1 MNEQK
6 FSFVANLVT
15 GEKFDLVACNI
26 VKPDVDNVD
35 AAIKAANTVFD
46 LGLSTMGSIRIESL
60 EDNYCIV
67 VFLNH
72 KYLEFDRIYNW

>member
-1 MNEQK
+1 MDEQK
-6 FSFVANLVT
+6 FSFVATLVT

-46 LGLSTMGSIRIESL
+46 LGLSPLESIWIESL
-60 EDNYCIV
+60 EDNYYVTI
-67 VFLNH
+67 FPNR
-72 KYLEFDRIYNW
+72 KYLEYEKIRNW

>member
-1 MNEQK
+1 MDEQK
-6 FSFVANLVT
+6 FSFVATLVT

-46 LGLSTMGSIRIESL
+46 LGLSPLESIWIESL
-60 EDNYCIV
+60 EDNYYVAI
-67 VFLNH
+67 FPNR
-72 KYLEFDRIYNW
+72 KYLEYERIRNW

>member
-1 MNEQK
+1 MDEQK
-6 FSFVANLVT
+6 FSFVATLVT

-46 LGLSTMGSIRIESL
+46 LGLSPLESIWIESL
-60 EDNYCIV
+60 EDNYYITI
-67 VFLNH
+67 FPNR
-72 KYLEFDRIYNW
+72 KYLEYERIRNW

>member
-46 LGLSTMGSIRIESL
+46 LGLSPLESIWIESL
-60 EDNYCIV
+60 EDNYYVTI
-67 VFLNH
+67 FPNR
-72 KYLEFDRIYNW
+72 KYLEYEKIRNW

>member
-1 MNEQK
+1 MDEQK
-6 FSFVANLVT
+6 FSFVATLVT

-46 LGLSTMGSIRIESL
+46 LGLSPLESVRIESL
-60 EDNYCIV
+60 EDNYYVAI
-67 VFLNH
+67 FPNR
-72 KYLEFDRIYNW
+72 KYLEYERIRNW